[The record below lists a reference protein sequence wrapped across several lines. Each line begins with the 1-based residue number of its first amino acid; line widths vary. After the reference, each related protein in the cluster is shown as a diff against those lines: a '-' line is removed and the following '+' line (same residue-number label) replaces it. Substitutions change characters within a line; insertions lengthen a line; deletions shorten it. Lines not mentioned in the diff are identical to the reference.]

1 MFTIFL
7 QSLVTGILI
16 GGVYALMASGLSLIF
31 GVMSI
36 ANAAHASFAILSAYI
51 VYWFYVKYG
60 VNPLIGSI
68 FSLLILFIIGVAL
81 YRFVV
86 SRVSELMAFTL
97 LFMISMFMESTMVF
111 TWTNLYRRITIKALS
126 RSIEFYGVYFPLDRL
141 TAFAIAIGAVAILAY
156 ILKYTY
162 FGKAVR
168 ATMQNIEAASLM
180 GIDVERIYLIT
191 FGLGIVLAGIAG
203 VMLGIIYPFYP
214 ALAASWIGLL
224 FAIVVFGGLGSLTG
238 TLAASFILGVA
249 NSLVSTYYSSSWAPM
264 IAFLVLI
271 ITLWIRPSGLFG
283 RILR

>member
-7 QSLVTGILI
+7 QSLATGILI

-31 GVMSI
+31 GVMDI
-36 ANAAHASFAILSAYI
+36 ANAAHASFAVLSAYI

-60 VNPLIGSI
+60 VNPILGSI
-68 FSLLILFIIGVAL
+68 FSIVLLFIIGVAL

-97 LFMISMFMESTMVF
+97 LFMISMFMENTMVF
-111 TWTNLYRRITIKALS
+111 TWTNLYRRIVIKALS
-126 RSIEFYGVYFPLDRL
+126 RSFEICGVYLPLDRL
-141 TAFAIAIGAVAILAY
+141 VAFAIAIGAVGLLAY

-180 GIDVERIYLIT
+180 GIDVKRIYIIT

-214 ALAASWIGLL
+214 AVAASWIGLL
-224 FAIVVFGGLGSLTG
+224 FAIVVFGGLGSLPG
-238 TLAASFILGVA
+238 TLLASLILGVA